1 MPKHSTCSLRMVAIE
16 TVRLSFHGGGEVL
29 ALGVGEVHL
38 GFRWAQDG
46 DPIRQHSGSPAAF
59 SCSK

>member
-1 MPKHSTCSLRMVAIE
+1 MVAIE

-29 ALGVGEVHL
+29 ALGVAEVYL